1 MGNAT
6 KLEELTGEDIFEIA
20 KLIGFEKFKKVS
32 YRLNVSED
40 ELESI
45 RYGLELYEQL
55 KHDPD
60 MFEYV
65 RNK

>member
-1 MGNAT
+1 MPLSWKNS
-6 KLEELTGEDIFEIA
+6 FEIA

-32 YRLNVSED
+32 SRLNVTEY
-40 ELESI
+40 ELDSI
-45 RYGLELYEQL
+45 RYDLELYEQL